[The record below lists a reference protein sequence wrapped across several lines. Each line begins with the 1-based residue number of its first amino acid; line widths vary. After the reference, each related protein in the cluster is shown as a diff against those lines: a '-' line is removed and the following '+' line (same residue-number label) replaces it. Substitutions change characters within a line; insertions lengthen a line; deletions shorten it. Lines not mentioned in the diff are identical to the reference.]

1 MGHETRR
8 APGYWPRAAIFYLYL
23 LFLYGPIIIIVV
35 LSFQDDG
42 ASLSFPMQGFSLFW
56 FKEVIDPSY
65 IGDFRWPFGRSL
77 ILGLIVMF
85 LTMGISFLAGLAFR
99 KNFTGNIVVFYI
111 VVASLICPSILISLG
126 IGLGFSNLGMTS
138 QWYSGALGAHLSWTL
153 PFGVLIMLAVFSRLD
168 PRLEEAAKDQ
178 GATQWQT
185 LRNVIIP
192 ITLPGLIGVALFGFT
207 LSYDEFPRTSSV
219 AGEFNTLPVELVNTL
234 TLAAT
239 PAIYAIGT
247 MTTVF
252 SLVVIFV
259 SFLAV
264 YIIQKRRTGAGFDI
278 AKKAGKASDG

>member
-1 MGHETRR
+1 MAKETRR
-8 APGYWPRAAIFYLYL
+8 APGYWPRAAVFFLYL
-23 LFLYGPIIIIVV
+23 LFLYGPILIIVM
-35 LSFQDDG
+35 LSFQGAG

-56 FKEVIDPSY
+56 FKEVIDPTY

-99 KNFTGNIVVFYI
+99 KNFTGNIIVFYL

-138 QWYSGALGAHLSWTL
+138 QWWSGALGAHLSWTL

-168 PRLEEAAKDQ
+168 PQLEEAAKDQ

-207 LSYDEFPRTSSV
+207 LSYDEFPRTSIV

-247 MTTVF
+247 ITTVF

-259 SFLAV
+259 SFAAV
-264 YIIQKRRTGAGFDI
+264 YFIQKRRTGAGFNI
-278 AKKAGKASDG
+278 ARKAEKASDG